1 MKTTDN
7 VIRFDWAAKYM
18 LRDKASF
25 GILEGFLSALLN
37 EQVNIVEL
45 LESESYRQQ
54 RNAKSNRVDIKAT
67 NDRGEIFLV
76 EIQQATEAEF
86 LQRIL
91 FSASKTIIEHVNSGL
106 DYTQVKKVYSVN
118 IVYFNLGKGS
128 DYLYHGRNE
137 LRGVNT
143 GDTLVVSQKDRKGIR
158 LVGPDD
164 VFPEYYI
171 LRVAQ
176 FDEENPKTPLGEWMR
191 YFKWGYI
198 DPKTKV
204 PALRKALRRLNMM
217 KMSPEERKEYEYA
230 LYNKHYEEDIVN
242 TARNEGLFIGEQQG
256 VAKGKELGMAEGRA
270 VEREAMIL
278 RMKEAGIDPVL
289 IDKILNK

>member
-1 MKTTDN
+1 
-7 VIRFDWAAKYM
+7 
-18 LRDKASF
+18 
-25 GILEGFLSALLN
+25 
-37 EQVNIVEL
+37 
-45 LESESYRQQ
+45 
-54 RNAKSNRVDIKAT
+54 
-67 NDRGEIFLV
+67 
-76 EIQQATEAEF
+76 
-86 LQRIL
+86 
-91 FSASKTIIEHVNSGL
+91 
-106 DYTQVKKVYSVN
+106 
-118 IVYFNLGKGS
+118 
-128 DYLYHGRNE
+128 
-137 LRGVNT
+137 
-143 GDTLVVSQKDRKGIR
+143 
-158 LVGPDD
+158 
-164 VFPEYYI
+164 
-171 LRVAQ
+171 VAQ

>member
-1 MKTTDN
+1 
-7 VIRFDWAAKYM
+7 
-18 LRDKASF
+18 
-25 GILEGFLSALLN
+25 
-37 EQVNIVEL
+37 
-45 LESESYRQQ
+45 
-54 RNAKSNRVDIKAT
+54 
-67 NDRGEIFLV
+67 
-76 EIQQATEAEF
+76 
-86 LQRIL
+86 
-91 FSASKTIIEHVNSGL
+91 
-106 DYTQVKKVYSVN
+106 
-118 IVYFNLGKGS
+118 S

-158 LVGPDD
+158 MVGPDD

-176 FDEENPKTPLGEWMR
+176 FDEENPTTPLGEWMR

-204 PALRKALRRLNMM
+204 PALRKALRRLNLM
-217 KMSPEERKEYEYA
+217 KMSPEERKAYEYA

-256 VAKGKELGMAEGRA
+256 RVSERA
-270 VEREAMIL
+270 LIIERM
-278 RMKEAGIDPVL
+278 REAGIDTLL
-289 IDKILNK
+289 ITRSSTAKTDNRKATHQTTLIN